1 MNASVFYAMTPI
13 LVLSAT
19 AMALMIQ
26 ASIKRD
32 HKVASIIVA
41 IGLILS
47 LLGSYYASNYTQPV
61 TVLLQVDNWSLFF
74 TGLIIAASL
83 IILSLALNLSSP

>member
-1 MNASVFYAMTPI
+1 MNASLFYAMTPI
-13 LVLSAT
+13 LVLSGT

-41 IGLILS
+41 IGQI
-47 LLGSYYASNYTQPV
+47 GRAHV
-61 TVLLQVDNWSLFF
+61 
-74 TGLIIAASL
+74 
-83 IILSLALNLSSP
+83 